1 MDMVSQHDADR
12 GMDERRREG
21 WEEGARVGWV
31 WGGSGRGR
39 LTGLVLGFP

>member
-21 WEEGARVGWV
+21 WEEGARVGLGRKRP
-31 WGGSGRGR
+31 GGASRAW
-39 LTGLVLGFP
+39 F